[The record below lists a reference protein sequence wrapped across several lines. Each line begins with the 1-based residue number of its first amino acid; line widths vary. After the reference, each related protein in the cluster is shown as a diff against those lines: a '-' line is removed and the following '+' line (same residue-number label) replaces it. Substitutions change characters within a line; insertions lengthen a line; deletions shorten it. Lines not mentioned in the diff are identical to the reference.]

1 MAIKK
6 SKTFRVGAKKLIA
19 VLCTLVFFSACVAV
33 YFVHKHHPLQ
43 SVDPRDFDASCYWIK
58 TDKAKKETSCAHLF
72 TGVIPAAFCLIWVK
86 VIIGPLAPDL
96 FISRLAHIFCF
107 YSPRSPPLTLQSI

>member
-1 MAIKK
+1 MTKKK
-6 SKTFRVGAKKLIA
+6 SDKFPAGANKLIA
-19 VLCTLVFFSACVAV
+19 AFSALVFFSACVAV

-86 VIIGPLAPDL
+86 VIIGRLAPDL
-96 FISRLAHIFCF
+96 FISRLANIFCF